1 MRTEGTP
8 RALITYKFTRV
19 LGRVSGKGSKTKDEN
34 KDDSSPFIS

>member
-19 LGRVSGKGSKTKDEN
+19 LEDSIGERVKDQRREQEMILVL
-34 KDDSSPFIS
+34 S